1 MGAQLDLQE
10 GMELAMGEGS
20 SSQEQSQE
28 QAGSG
33 EKAQSKSGGSKTAD
47 EIEEKKKGVC
57 NGLVLFENIRTL
69 NTETH

>member
-1 MGAQLDLQE
+1 MDLQE
-10 GMELAMGEGS
+10 GMDMGMTEGN
-20 SSQEQSQE
+20 QEQSQE

-33 EKAQSKSGGSKTAD
+33 EKAQAKSGGSKTAD